1 MPPKYWPKAISIRA
15 LMEFAP
21 SWNSRHFYR
30 GGIVQR
36 LSNAAE
42 RFIDRDHGYI
52 DGRLRLRH
60 RVLGIEL
67 RALRIQQDQKVR
79 DALPVLRVGEL
90 RGAARGLRL
99 FGQTFQLRLLC
110 AVGEKTIF
118 GILERRQHD
127 FLVVGRCSVG
137 LRLAGA
143 QPRTHAVA
151 AASWRSAARTSGRRR
166 RSSAV
171 SPIGSA
177 LA

>member
-67 RALRIQQDQKVR
+67 RALRIQQDQKIR

-90 RGAARGLRL
+90 RGAHPCTPRAHVESRPTHRRGDGPGPSIIVGTGAEQSADVPREKADETRNIDAREQVGGCHAHARRCRRKLA
-99 FGQTFQLRLLC
+99 FGSTHI
-110 AVGEKTIF
+110 GP
-118 GILERRQHD
+118 
-127 FLVVGRCSVG
+127 S
-137 LRLAGA
+137 A
-143 QPRTHAVA
+143 QEL
-151 AASWRSAARTSGRRR
+151 G
-166 RSSAV
+166 
-171 SPIGSA
+171 
-177 LA
+177 